1 MTYDERIALLFS
13 LHRSVQTG
21 GFSSD
26 AYKPGLE
33 AMARFDDVL
42 GHPHR
47 SYATVHVAGTNGK
60 GSVCSMIAAALASAG
75 MRVGLYTSPHL
86 LDFRER
92 MKVVTRDGWTMIPR
106 EDVLSFL
113 DKYEDSAAG
122 LTFFEITT
130 GMAFS
135 WFASQKV
142 DAAVIETGLGGRLDS
157 TNIIIP
163 RLSVVT
169 SIGLDHC
176 DLLGSTR
183 AAIAAEKAGIFK
195 PGVPALVWGRDPET
209 QPVFEDIASQ
219 QGSPLH
225 YAEDLASVPEPLPQ
239 EAHAAVNYL
248 TDAASLQLLGVPLPS
263 PDPLLHAASLTGLRA
278 RWEIL
283 RSSPLTICD
292 IGHNPPAIS
301 CNVARL
307 QALRQAGNGT
317 PRPLIVV
324 YGAMADKDVS
334 SISHLLPPDATYILT
349 APATPRAMDVN
360 TLALKLKHLRFRKS
374 RSVADAVRKAFRL
387 AAGLPD
393 PIIYIGGSTYVASE
407 AISYIESI

>member
-1 MTYDERIALLFS
+1 MTYDERIAQLFS

-21 GFSSD
+21 GFSPD
-26 AYKPGLE
+26 AYKPGLD
-33 AMARFDDVL
+33 AMIRFDAVL
-42 GHPHR
+42 GHPHL
-47 SYATVHVAGTNGK
+47 SYPTVHVAGTNGK
-60 GSVCSMIAAALASAG
+60 GSVCSMIAAALASTG
-75 MRVGLYTSPHL
+75 LRVGLYTSPHL

-92 MKVVTRDGWTMIPR
+92 MKIVGKDGWTMIPR
-106 EDVLSFL
+106 QDVLDFL
-113 DKYEDSAAG
+113 DRYESDAAG

-157 TNIIIP
+157 TNIITP
-163 RLSVVT
+163 RLSVIT

-183 AAIAAEKAGIFK
+183 AEIAAEKAGIFK
-195 PGVPALVWGRDPET
+195 PGVPALVWGRDSGT
-209 QPVFEDIASQ
+209 QPVFEDVASRK
-219 QGSPLH
+219 GSPLH
-225 YAEDLASVPEPLPQ
+225 YADDLASLPETLPQ
-239 EAHAAVNYL
+239 EAHAAVNYR
-248 TDAASLQLLGVPLPS
+248 TAAAALQLLGIQAS
-263 PDPLLHAASLTGLRA
+263 SEPLLHAASLTGLRA

-283 RSSPLTICD
+283 REDPLTICD

-301 CNVARL
+301 YNVSRL
-307 QALRQAGNGT
+307 QALRQTGNGSL
-317 PRPLIVV
+317 RPLIVV

-334 SISHLLPPDATYILT
+334 SISGLLPTDATYILA
-349 APATPRAMDVN
+349 APATPRAMDVG
-360 TLALKLKHLRFRKS
+360 TLALKLKHLRCRKS

-393 PIIYIGGSTYVASE
+393 PIVYIGGSTYVASE
-407 AISYIESI
+407 AISYIESV